1 MTLAGRA
8 IGATVGIVV
17 VLLAFTGGWVVGRL
31 GIGSSPVDPVSLT
44 DLERQFTERMRDVTL
59 VGSFTV
65 DGGGDRTPRDDRYQI
80 ESVRKVGDDVWQF
93 RAIVPGGDS
102 VIPIVVPMRW
112 VGETPMI
119 MMTDASLPGMGTFT
133 VRLFFYGDRYA
144 GTWQHD
150 EVGGLMSGRIERQA
164 GGPQPDGRD
173 APP

>member
-1 MTLAGRA
+1 MTLVGRA

-17 VLLAFTGGWVVGRL
+17 VLSAFTGGWVVGRL

-65 DGGGDRTPRDDRYQI
+65 DGGGDRAPRDDRYQI

-112 VGETPMI
+112 SDCGR
-119 MMTDASLPGMGTFT
+119 SWYLPAHAWQ
-133 VRLFFYGDRYA
+133 RAIYA
-144 GTWQHD
+144 G
-150 EVGGLMSGRIERQA
+150 
-164 GGPQPDGRD
+164 
-173 APP
+173 